1 MNWLE
6 KLKEN
11 DTARRVL
18 VFVLLG
24 IVLYLLRSMIDL
36 ILLTFIFAFLV
47 TRLENVILKRVHVPR
62 KLIVIV
68 LYSLVAVFLYVAI
81 VHFLPILINQ
91 ISQLV
96 DSLVKLYNNP
106 SDNTIVKWIVGFL
119 KESNIQ
125 KYLQAGVDFII
136 ASLSGIGSVGLSFFL
151 ALILS
156 LFFSLEKERVTS
168 FTGQFMTSKVGFI
181 FKEAA
186 FFGKKFVST
195 FGVVL
200 EAQLMIALVN
210 TFITTIALYL
220 MDFPQ
225 LLSLSIMVFVLGL
238 IPVAGVIISC
248 IPLVLIAYSVGGFQ
262 DVVYI
267 LITVVIVHAIE
278 TYILNPKLMSSK
290 TNLPVFYT
298 FIILIFSETFFG
310 VWGLIVGIPVFVFLL
325 DILEVRN
332 AEDLKKRTIFGRK
345 KKVSYF
351 SINIGIF
358 VEFTMSCILTCEC
371 FFFVTCC
378 LAFKNEFA
386 R

>member
-1 MNWLE
+1 MIGFILQINIIFVNLIFKIMIEWRKKRAGEKMSWLE

-11 DTARRVL
+11 NTARRVL
-18 VFVLLG
+18 VFILIGV
-24 IVLYLLRSMIDL
+24 VLYLLRSMIDL

-47 TRLENVILKRVHVPR
+47 TRLENVILKRVRIPR

-68 LYSLVAVFLYVAI
+68 LYTLVALFLYVAI
-81 VHFLPILINQ
+81 VHFLPILIDQ

-96 DSLVKLYNNP
+96 DSLVKIYNNP
-106 SDNTIVKWIVGFL
+106 PDNAIAKWFVDFL
-119 KESNIQ
+119 KESNIE
-125 KYLQAGVDFII
+125 KYLQTGVDFII
-136 ASLSGIGSVGLSFFL
+136 VSLSGIGSVGLSFFL

-168 FTGQFMTSKVGFI
+168 FTGQFLTSKVGFI

-186 FFGKKFVST
+186 FFGKKFVGT

-210 TFITTIALYL
+210 TIITTIALYL

-248 IPLVLIAYSVGGFQ
+248 VPLVLIAYSVGGLQ
-262 DVVYI
+262 DVFYI
-267 LITVVIVHAIE
+267 LLTVVIVHAIE

-298 FIILIFSETFFG
+298 FIVLIFSETFFG

-325 DILEVRN
+325 DILDVRN
-332 AEDLKKRTIFGRK
+332 AEDKEKRTIFGRK
-345 KKVSYF
+345 KKVD
-351 SINIGIF
+351 
-358 VEFTMSCILTCEC
+358 
-371 FFFVTCC
+371 
-378 LAFKNEFA
+378 
-386 R
+386 